1 MWKHAVPKG
10 SRDNRANQLNPTHP
24 AYHQSRGASPQKAE
38 RAAEQA
44 RMARSAHS
52 DVARSVPV
60 QPESSGLKT
69 GKVPPAHRDRRRV
82 SDGLIK

>member
-24 AYHQSRGASPQKAE
+24 AYHQSRGASPQEAE
-38 RAAEQA
+38 RAADQA

-52 DVARSVPV
+52 DVARSVPM
-60 QPESSGLKT
+60 QPGSSAVKT
-69 GKVPPAHRDRRRV
+69 GNVPPTYRDRRGV
-82 SDGLIK
+82 SDGLVK